1 VAAAVFLWAAA
12 VTVALADGHVAAIMD
27 RALFGIAAAVTAV
40 LVVLVRAD
48 RQQAWRL
55 RSLECQVRKLQ
66 ARDEARAEGENL
78 VIQFARGAQP
88 RVGHPAGN
96 GNGHGP
102 A

>member
-1 VAAAVFLWAAA
+1 LWLAAFTIGLIGSQVSDDASRGLYCAAFFAAAAAL
-12 VTVALADGHVAAIMD
+12 VHQ
-27 RALFGIAAAVTAV
+27 RFG
-40 LVVLVRAD
+40 VRL
-48 RQQAWRL
+48 Q
-55 RSLECQVRKLQ
+55 SVECQVRKLQ